1 MKKKMVARRRRSR
14 GKKEKGEGGRHYLDG
29 GERRR

>member
-1 MKKKMVARRRRSR
+1 MTKKYEKENGGEKKK
-14 GKKEKGEGGRHYLDG
+14 KGEGGRHYLDG